1 MTTDPSTVHPETVGP
16 SDVERVEDLPVPPA
30 ELWDAVATPDGLAGW
45 LADEV
50 ELDVRP
56 GGTGRVRDDGEE
68 RVVLVDEVV
77 PGRRLSFTWWPWH
90 DRSARSYVEIE
101 VLPNGAGSRLVVR
114 ETRLAA
120 SPGRAVLS
128 AAPAAAARRW
138 CRVPA

>member
-68 RVVLVDEVV
+68 RVVPWLK
-77 PGRRLSFTWWPWH
+77 RRDSAPSP
-90 DRSARSYVEIE
+90 RST
-101 VLPNGAGSRLVVR
+101 AG
-114 ETRLAA
+114 TTTAT
-120 SPGRAVLS
+120 GT
-128 AAPAAAARRW
+128 AARR
-138 CRVPA
+138 A